1 MGSTKKTIAVV
12 ASLVMLGVGLVVGV
26 LLVRQRQLLQKEAA
40 VPGGVAQVWL
50 SPEQRSVGAGET
62 FTVDIVFSTGGRAIS
77 GVVVS
82 LNYPYTGTEPPLSV
96 SDIQLNTSE
105 GFSDSSQW
113 SFPVKQYS
121 ASGGVAQIKLAGANI
136 TTDGYS
142 ADASVTLATLTF
154 SADLDGSATASFDA
168 VQSKITDKL
177 TAEDVLLIPTSVGTY
192 QVAQAATGTPTPTEP
207 AGTTT
212 LTPTSSPGPTSTST
226 STPTPTGGT
235 GGGDATSTPTPT
247 EQLVDAGV
255 ELPTV
260 VMMVF
265 GLLMIIGGWLL
276 LLG

>member
-1 MGSTKKTIAVV
+1 
-12 ASLVMLGVGLVVGV
+12 VGV
-26 LLVRQRQLLQKEAA
+26 
-40 VPGGVAQVWL
+40 
-50 SPEQRSVGAGET
+50 GET

-96 SDIQLNTSE
+96 SDIQLNASE
-105 GFSDSSQW
+105 GFTDSSQW

-136 TTDGYS
+136 TTEGFS
-142 ADASVTLATLTF
+142 SDASVTLATLTF
-154 SADLDGSATASFDA
+154 SADLDGSIAASFDA

-177 TAEDVLLIPTSVGTY
+177 TAEDILLIPTSVGTY
-192 QVAQAATGTPTPTEP
+192 EVAQDATATPTPTGP
-207 AGTTT
+207 TGTST
-212 LTPTSSPGPTSTST
+212 LTPTGSPTPTSTLT
-226 STPTPTGGT
+226 STPTPTTGGGQGGGDATSTPTPTT

-260 VMMVF
+260 VMIMF
-265 GLLMIIGGWLL
+265 GLLMIVGGWLL